1 MFARSLTRSALALGF
16 ATLTSLLASLLAA
29 QAHAEQSTQ
38 TSSSEPRYC
47 TVEAFKKLERGNN
60 IPYLDRAHV
69 FQVGQLTLAGLGV
82 GNSDHRYVQS
92 LADQYG
98 DYQAYEKSCVFYFNK
113 GNDDAIAAFNQQYVT
128 SPILKSKKVASKY
141 DEVISPLIDQTAV
154 NMLSCAEDHKFIAM
168 GCDGMRHRGPSVFAM
183 LLAYSGCTAENA
195 TKIANAVWGTN
206 HVPTGTRTAI
216 AQKGWEAGNRNPAGR
231 ARLQKLMTTRQ

>member
-1 MFARSLTRSALALGF
+1 MFARSLATAAFLFASISALASS
-16 ATLTSLLASLLAA
+16 ALAA
-29 QAHAEQSTQ
+29 
-38 TSSSEPRYC
+38 EPSYC
-47 TVEAFKKLERGNN
+47 KLENFKKLERGNN
-60 IPYLDRAHV
+60 VPYLDRAHV

-98 DYQAYEKSCVFYFNK
+98 EFQAYEKSCTFYFND
-113 GNDDAIAAFNQQYVT
+113 GNDEAAKAFNHQYVT
-128 SPILKSKKVASKY
+128 SPILKSKKVAEKY
-141 DEVISPLIDQTAV
+141 DAVITPLLDQTAV
-154 NMLSCAEDHKFIAM
+154 NMVSCAENHRFLAM

-183 LLAYSGCTAENA
+183 LLAYSGCTAESA

-216 AQKGWEAGNRNPAGR
+216 AQKGFEAGNRNPQGR
-231 ARLQKLMTTRQ
+231 ARLQKLMTNKL